1 MNPSPRD
8 NFYRCMTLIVDN
20 GNEAAWELLDYY
32 LSKQGSTLK
41 DFIENNQ
48 HEIFHLCNNNSRCC
62 RCHYAT
68 VNTPNGRV
76 LFQTQLGVLLD
87 TKGSNFPCFLHKH
100 GKPTCTHTLNDNYA
114 NLNIATNQLDLTLCR
129 CLLFNFTNILP
140 HGSVERTAFG
150 DLIEMRN
157 KCCHAAKGEISSK
170 DYQTYKAQ
178 IEKCLLDLAQVY
190 GKTYD
195 MQLKFKDAEKRPFDE
210 SICKELQHTI
220 LQVQVL
226 QGVSGLKDHI
236 ESSREAEK
244 DAAAEIKKMENSTK
258 RTLQEVE
265 LCKAIAEHTASK
277 VQKLNDNIEK
287 TLKAV
292 DASQE
297 SVEISFAKLEKKQ
310 DENTE
315 ETLQAVEYTTANI
328 EKKLEKSSKRTIL
341 AVESSQKSIEHST
354 ANIEKKLEESS
365 KRTIQAN
372 QRLVEHTAVKIL
384 KFEENTEKT
393 MDAIDSS
400 RKAEESTANKI
411 QKLEERLSKCETS
424 KRSRLIGLT
433 QTEIDGHLK
442 KGTFVETPAVQACIK
457 LLETNS
463 LLILTGAAG
472 TGKSRNSL
480 EILHQFGI
488 KHPEYKSVKLTD
500 LHDFTDLVQD
510 EENLVVLFEDIFGR
524 TNTKFSENTDVQI
537 IDRLHACIIKGNIK
551 VVLTVRD
558 TIRMSCEWILN
569 SHTIFH
575 GK

>member
-32 LSKQGSTLK
+32 LSKQGTTLK

-48 HEIFHLCNNNSRCC
+48 HEIYHLCYNNSRCC
-62 RCHYAT
+62 RCHHAT
-68 VNTPNGRV
+68 VNKGRI

-100 GKPTCTHTLNDNYA
+100 GKPTCSHTLNDNYA
-114 NLNIATNQLDLTLCR
+114 NPNIATNQLDLTLCR

-157 KCCHAAKGEISSK
+157 MCCHAAKGEISSK
-170 DYQTYKAQ
+170 DYKAYKAQ

-220 LQVQVL
+220 LQFQVL

-244 DAAAEIKKMENSTK
+244 HTSAEIQKMENSTK
-258 RTLQEVE
+258 RTLQEVKSSKE
-265 LCKAIAEHTASK
+265 IVEHTASK
-277 VQKLNDNIEK
+277 VQKLNENMEK
-287 TLKAV
+287 TLNAV
-292 DASQE
+292 AASQE
-297 SVEISFAKLEKKQ
+297 SVEITSAKLEKKQ
-310 DENTE
+310 DTNTE

-328 EKKLEKSSKRTIL
+328 EKKLEESSKRTIQ
-341 AVESSQKSIEHST
+341 AVESSQKSVDHSI

-365 KRTIQAN
+365 ERTILAVKSN
-372 QRLVEHTAVKIL
+372 KILVEHTASKIQKL
-384 KFEENTEKT
+384 QENTDKT
-393 MDAIDSS
+393 IIDSS
-400 RKAEESTANKI
+400 RKAEESTTNKI

-424 KRSRLIGLT
+424 KRSRLI
-433 QTEIDGHLK
+433 
-442 KGTFVETPAVQACIK
+442 
-457 LLETNS
+457 
-463 LLILTGAAG
+463 
-472 TGKSRNSL
+472 
-480 EILHQFGI
+480 
-488 KHPEYKSVKLTD
+488 
-500 LHDFTDLVQD
+500 
-510 EENLVVLFEDIFGR
+510 
-524 TNTKFSENTDVQI
+524 
-537 IDRLHACIIKGNIK
+537 
-551 VVLTVRD
+551 
-558 TIRMSCEWILN
+558 
-569 SHTIFH
+569 
-575 GK
+575 